1 MLAPA
6 DPGRKPMPEYAFYC
20 RVCRK
25 PFTAVM
31 AVAQHD
37 RGVAPCP
44 RCKQRRTVEK
54 RVAAAYVVT
63 ARKS

>member
-1 MLAPA
+1 
-6 DPGRKPMPEYAFYC
+6 MPEYAFYC